1 MKEEKVVL
9 SLLGSAGGVAK
20 SILTLLNHSAKDTKD
35 PIHSFISKAKIYLLD
50 YKQKD
55 ATYYQKLF
63 PNLFNQFTI
72 LDFDLRNITLFTQHL
87 RSTKTNLVIDVSWAD
102 TLEMVACCNAC
113 GVAYVNTALENT
125 TVDDN
130 EDEYYG
136 FPLIERCYFFEE
148 QKDNFKNTKA
158 IIGSGMNPGVVQ
170 WMAIELMKLN
180 QDKKPRACYI
190 VEHDNSF
197 FQNAKLA
204 KQNELYITWSPECF
218 LDEAIL
224 SYPMFMSKYNPL
236 FLYEDVYAVEFK
248 VSLGKKEFYGC
259 LMPHEEVYTLG
270 SLFDFE
276 TGFLYRVN
284 DHTTNLMRD
293 HLDDVDAIWDLPLHV
308 LDPAI
313 QPLTGE
319 DLVGV
324 LLVFDDKEVYM
335 YNVQT
340 NKEIYEKYKINATYF
355 QVACGI
361 YSGIATLLLDNL
373 PNGVYYVDELLLE
386 TESKYGTYLKNYM
399 KDFVVGENKKSEG
412 LLLDRMRRID
422 E

>member
-1 MKEEKVVL
+1 MKEEKLVL

-20 SILTLLNHSAKDTKD
+20 SILSLLNHSAKDTKD
-35 PIHSFISKAKIYLLD
+35 PIHRFISKAQIYLLD
-50 YKQKD
+50 KNQKD
-55 ATYYQKLF
+55 MTYYQKLF
-63 PNLFNQFTI
+63 PNLSGQFTI
-72 LDFDLRNITLFTQHL
+72 LNFDLSNIPLFTKHL
-87 RSTKTNLVIDVSWAD
+87 KSTKTNLVIDVSWAD
-102 TLEMVACCNAC
+102 TAEMLACCNAC
-113 GVAYVNTALENT
+113 GASYVNTALENT
-125 TVDDN
+125 MIDDN

-136 FPLIERCYFFEE
+136 FPLIERCYMFEE
-148 QKDNFKNTKA
+148 QKDLFKNTKA

-170 WMAIELMKLN
+170 WMAVELMKLHPN
-180 QDKKPRACYI
+180 KKARACYI

-197 FQNAKLA
+197 LQDSKLA
-204 KQNELYITWSPECF
+204 KENELYITWSPECY
-218 LDEAIL
+218 LDEAIM
-224 SYPMFMSKYNPL
+224 SYPMFMSQYNPL

-248 VSLGKKEFYGC
+248 VTLGKKEFYGC

-276 TGFLYRVN
+276 SGFIYKVN

-293 HLDDVDAIWDLPLHV
+293 HLDDVDAIWDLPLNV
-308 LDPAI
+308 LDPSV

-335 YNVQT
+335 YNVQS
-340 NKEIYEKYKINATYF
+340 NKEIYEKFQTNATYF

-361 YSGIATLLLDNL
+361 YSGIASLLLDNL

-386 TESKYGTYLKNYM
+386 TNSKYGTYLKNYM
-399 KDFVVGENKKSEG
+399 KDFVIGENNKTEG
-412 LLLDRMRRID
+412 LLLDRMKRVD